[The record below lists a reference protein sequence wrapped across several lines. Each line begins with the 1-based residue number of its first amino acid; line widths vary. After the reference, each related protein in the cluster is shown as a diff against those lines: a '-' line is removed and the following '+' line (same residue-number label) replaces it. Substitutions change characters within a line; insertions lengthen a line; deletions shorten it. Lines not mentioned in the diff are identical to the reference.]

1 MEGLTPDLL
10 RPAGLSKTAQDVLSA
25 MRRDGRWEGE
35 IRFVR
40 KDGSGGVCNTVVV
53 PLFDDFGRTL
63 AALAVCRDVT
73 DRKHLEEYR
82 RRETKL

>member
-1 MEGLTPDLL
+1 
-10 RPAGLSKTAQDVLSA
+10 

-35 IRFVR
+35 IRFRR
-40 KDGSGGVCNTVVV
+40 KDETTGVCDTVVI
-53 PLFDDFGRTL
+53 PLFDDFGRIL

-82 RRETKL
+82 RRESNP